1 MYIETVRNRNSPP
14 AILLR
19 EGWREGKKVRKRTL
33 ANLSHLPKNII
44 ELIRRALKGEAFVA
58 VSEAFE
64 VIKSSLHGH
73 VNACRTTMRRLRFD
87 KLLASKPCRERNLVE
102 AMVAARI
109 LEPDSKLATT
119 RWWHTTTLPESL
131 GVADANEDDLYAAMD
146 WLLER
151 QERIEKKL
159 AGRHLKKGG
168 LVLYDLSSSYFEGVT
183 CPLAAMGYSRDGKRD
198 RLQVNY
204 GLVTDERGCPVAV
217 SVFAGNESDS
227 TTLMPQVEM
236 VRNRFGIK
244 TLVLVGDRGMISQ
257 KRIDDDLRNLEGV
270 DWITALKSASIRKL
284 IDGGQLQLGLFDE
297 RNLFELTHP
306 DFAGERLFACR
317 NTELAKLR
325 VHKRQSLLQEP
336 ERGGRKWK
344 DKQAEQAAT
353 YANRRRIR
361 GTRGKRLIRRRG
373 ELLERPFAHYLEAGG
388 MRRTHLRR
396 HENILK
402 ATARELARIQT
413 MVQRARLRGKDKI
426 GARVRKVVTKTL
438 AKYFVLDIRD
448 DDFTFQIPNKE
459 VAAKAALDSIYKRLT
474 KLRSNVELGNL
485 KGKDKIRAR
494 VHKLITKKI
503 AKHFDLDIRDDEF
516 RFRIV
521 EQEPAAEAVLND
533 ICKRLES
540 IRSDVKLG
548 KHGGKDNIGVRV
560 GKVINKYKVAKHF
573 VLQIRDD
580 GFDFHI
586 DEHKVA
592 SEATL
597 DGIYV
602 IRTSVPEQRLSPDD
616 TVRCYKSLS
625 QVERAFRSIKTID
638 LKVRPI
644 RHRLETRVRAHIFL
658 CMLAYYVEW
667 HMREAWRPLLF
678 CDEDQE
684 AKKTRDPVAPAKR
697 SEAALRKIRSKKLD
711 DGTEAHSFQ
720 TLLKAL
726 STIVRNI
733 CRAPGD
739 NPDAP
744 TFQVVT
750 TPDPKQQRAY
760 DLLETIIL

>member
-1 MYIETVRNRNSPP
+1 MRSDLRQTSLST
-14 AILLR
+14 ILRHLYSERRSGILHVSRHSIKKRVHFR
-19 EGWREGKKVRKRTL
+19 EGAIVFADNSDAESEPSRERAREIMFSLFTWTSGDVVFEDWETNISEAL
-33 ANLSHLPKNII
+33 AFESATA
-44 ELIRRALKGEAFVA
+44 ELILEATR
-58 VSEAFE
+58 SIEDE
-64 VIKSSLHGH
+64 EILG
-73 VNACRTTMRRLRFD
+73 RL
-87 KLLASKPCRERNLVE
+87 
-102 AMVAARI
+102 
-109 LEPDSKLATT
+109 
-119 RWWHTTTLPESL
+119 L
-131 GVADANEDDLYAAMD
+131 GT
-146 WLLER
+146 
-151 QERIEKKL
+151 QE
-159 AGRHLKKGG
+159 
-168 LVLYDLSSSYFEGVT
+168 
-183 CPLAAMGYSRDGKRD
+183 
-198 RLQVNY
+198 
-204 GLVTDERGCPVAV
+204 
-217 SVFAGNESDS
+217 SVFACTQTTELPLFKMRLSPAESS
-227 TTLMPQVEM
+227 
-236 VRNRFGIK
+236 
-244 TLVLVGDRGMISQ
+244 VLTFARQ
-257 KRIDDDLRNLEGV
+257 
-270 DWITALKSASIRKL
+270 RK
-284 IDGGQLQLGLFDE
+284 Q
-297 RNLFELTHP
+297 

-325 VHKRQSLLQEP
+325 VHKRQSLLQ
-336 ERGGRKWK
+336 
-344 DKQAEQAAT
+344 
-353 YANRRRIR
+353 
-361 GTRGKRLIRRRG
+361 
-373 ELLERPFAHYLEAGG
+373 
-388 MRRTHLRR
+388 
-396 HENILK
+396 

>member
-1 MYIETVRNRNSPP
+1 MYIETIRNRDSPP

-44 ELIRRALKGEAFVA
+44 ELIRRALKGETFVA

-64 VIKSSLHGH
+64 IIKSSLHGH
-73 VNACRTTMRRLRFD
+73 VKACRTTMRRLRFD

-119 RWWHTTTLPESL
+119 RWWRTTTLLESL
-131 GVADANEDDLYAAMD
+131 GVADADEDDLYAAMD

-244 TLVLVGDRGMISQ
+244 TLVIVGDRGMISQ

-270 DWITALKSASIRKL
+270 DWITALKGASIRKL

-317 NTELAKLR
+317 NSELAKLR
-325 VHKRQSLLQEP
+325 VHKRQSLLE
-336 ERGGRKWK
+336 
-344 DKQAEQAAT
+344 
-353 YANRRRIR
+353 
-361 GTRGKRLIRRRG
+361 
-373 ELLERPFAHYLEAGG
+373 
-388 MRRTHLRR
+388 
-396 HENILK
+396 

-438 AKYFVLDIRD
+438 AKCFVLDIRD
-448 DDFTFQIPNKE
+448 DDFAFQIPNKE
-459 VAAKAALDSIYKRLT
+459 VAAEVALDCIYKRLT
-474 KLRSNVELGNL
+474 ELRSKVKLGNL
-485 KGKDKIRAR
+485 KGKDKIGAR
-494 VHKLITKKI
+494 VHKVITKKI
-503 AKHFDLDIRDDEF
+503 AKHFDLDIRDDDF
-516 RFRIV
+516 HFRIV
-521 EQEPAAEAVLND
+521 EQETAAEAVLND
-533 ICKRLES
+533 ICLRLES
-540 IRSDVKLG
+540 IRSEVKLG
-548 KHGGKDNIGVRV
+548 KHGGKDNIGAVT
-560 GKVINKYKVAKHF
+560 KV
-573 VLQIRDD
+573 
-580 GFDFHI
+580 
-586 DEHKVA
+586 
-592 SEATL
+592 
-597 DGIYV
+597 
-602 IRTSVPEQRLSPDD
+602 
-616 TVRCYKSLS
+616 
-625 QVERAFRSIKTID
+625 
-638 LKVRPI
+638 
-644 RHRLETRVRAHIFL
+644 
-658 CMLAYYVEW
+658 
-667 HMREAWRPLLF
+667 
-678 CDEDQE
+678 
-684 AKKTRDPVAPAKR
+684 
-697 SEAALRKIRSKKLD
+697 
-711 DGTEAHSFQ
+711 
-720 TLLKAL
+720 
-726 STIVRNI
+726 
-733 CRAPGD
+733 
-739 NPDAP
+739 
-744 TFQVVT
+744 
-750 TPDPKQQRAY
+750 
-760 DLLETIIL
+760 

>member
-1 MYIETVRNRNSPP
+1 
-14 AILLR
+14 
-19 EGWREGKKVRKRTL
+19 
-33 ANLSHLPKNII
+33 
-44 ELIRRALKGEAFVA
+44 
-58 VSEAFE
+58 
-64 VIKSSLHGH
+64 
-73 VNACRTTMRRLRFD
+73 
-87 KLLASKPCRERNLVE
+87 
-102 AMVAARI
+102 
-109 LEPDSKLATT
+109 
-119 RWWHTTTLPESL
+119 
-131 GVADANEDDLYAAMD
+131 
-146 WLLER
+146 
-151 QERIEKKL
+151 
-159 AGRHLKKGG
+159 
-168 LVLYDLSSSYFEGVT
+168 
-183 CPLAAMGYSRDGKRD
+183 
-198 RLQVNY
+198 
-204 GLVTDERGCPVAV
+204 
-217 SVFAGNESDS
+217 
-227 TTLMPQVEM
+227 
-236 VRNRFGIK
+236 
-244 TLVLVGDRGMISQ
+244 
-257 KRIDDDLRNLEGV
+257 
-270 DWITALKSASIRKL
+270 
-284 IDGGQLQLGLFDE
+284 
-297 RNLFELTHP
+297 
-306 DFAGERLFACR
+306 
-317 NTELAKLR
+317 
-325 VHKRQSLLQEP
+325 
-336 ERGGRKWK
+336 
-344 DKQAEQAAT
+344 
-353 YANRRRIR
+353 
-361 GTRGKRLIRRRG
+361 
-373 ELLERPFAHYLEAGG
+373 
-388 MRRTHLRR
+388 
-396 HENILK
+396 
-402 ATARELARIQT
+402 

-426 GARVRKVVTKTL
+426 SARVRKVVTKTL

-516 RFRIV
+516 CFRIV

-684 AKKTRDPVAPAKR
+684 ANKTRDPVAPAKR

>member
-227 TTLMPQVEM
+227 TTLMPQVEI

-325 VHKRQSLLQEP
+325 VHKRQSLLQ
-336 ERGGRKWK
+336 
-344 DKQAEQAAT
+344 
-353 YANRRRIR
+353 
-361 GTRGKRLIRRRG
+361 
-373 ELLERPFAHYLEAGG
+373 
-388 MRRTHLRR
+388 
-396 HENILK
+396 